1 VKVRLS
7 LIVAVFFG
15 AVTLVGYFLPFDRVL
30 WIQTELILTAVFLG
44 MLAMIMGAINLIGV
58 HMRRSVSG
66 KPGWANSMV
75 LVASFIL
82 TFFLVLGFSF
92 TSNPFTSD
100 TFRFVVQYLQV
111 PLEAG
116 LSAVLAFVLLAGG
129 ARLLHRR
136 MGWMSALFLAA
147 ALLVLFATIPLPV
160 GIGDL
165 LPWLNDLRASAGDA
179 VTVIASGGGRGI
191 LLGMALGAAATGLR
205 ILLGV
210 DRPYER

>member
-1 VKVRLS
+1 VKVRIS
-7 LIVAVFFG
+7 LIVAIVFG
-15 AVTLVGYFLPFDRVL
+15 AVTLVGYFLPLERVL
-30 WIQTELILTAVFLG
+30 WLQTELILTAVFLG
-44 MLAMIMGAINLIGV
+44 MLAMILGSINLISV

-66 KPGWANSMV
+66 KAGWSNSMV
-75 LVASFIL
+75 LVAAFIL

-92 TSNPFTSD
+92 GNNPFASD

-136 MGWMSALFLAA
+136 MGWMSALFLTS
-147 ALLVLFATIPLPV
+147 ALVVVFATMPLPLGLADV
-160 GIGDL
+160 F
-165 LPWLNDLRASAGDA
+165 PWLNDIRTSAGYA
-179 VTVIASGGGRGI
+179 VMVMASGGGRGI
-191 LLGMALGAAATGLR
+191 LIGMALGAAATGLR
-205 ILLGV
+205 ILMGI